1 MNFKKI
7 IFLMII
13 SGVFLLKIPVF
24 AAIPVGSGSGSAS
37 GSAAIVS
44 NDYGLVGCGGP
55 GNECS
60 AEDIFGDSSGGNK
73 LFASDGMIISI
84 FNLVMGILGSVVF
97 LKFISGGIL
106 LMTSRGD
113 KSKINKA
120 KKVMTETIL
129 GLAIIFFAFAFV
141 QLLLTLF
148 LGDLAKNYLQIN

>member
-7 IFLMII
+7 LFLIII
-13 SGVFLLKIPVF
+13 SGVFLLKMPVF
-24 AAIPVGSGSGSAS
+24 SATLISAGAVG
-37 GSAAIVS
+37 S
-44 NDYGLVGCGGP
+44 NDYGLVGCGP

-73 LFASDGMIISI
+73 LFASDGMIVSI

-113 KSKINKA
+113 KSKINRA